1 MRPKSKKVIL
11 IATIVLVVLFV
22 AWIFL
27 YHPVGGNKLADQI
40 EETAL
45 TSNVLIMQ
53 ESTYVSQG
61 NGDPNSATSTGTA
74 YSAGASGTIIKRE
87 GDRYYVLTAYHVI
100 KPKKD
105 TESREILIAD
115 YSEKAK
121 IERGDYQKYQ
131 GLENFYNRFHKARVE
146 FYDKNY
152 DLAVISFV
160 SKENYT
166 TIIIADSLP
175 GYGEV
180 VGTLSNPHENARN
193 TITIGRIVGFRTMA
207 STLKFYGV
215 KHPMLTHTARGSD
228 GSSGG
233 MVLNENLQ
241 LIGVTLGGAEIKFFA
256 FQFPLTGKAM
266 SCDRILDFFA
276 ENGFQ
281 I

>member
-1 MRPKSKKVIL
+1 VRPKSKKAIF
-11 IATIVLVVLFV
+11 ITTIVLAVLFV
-22 AWIFL
+22 AWLFL

-61 NGDPNSATSTGTA
+61 NGDPNTATSTGTSW
-74 YSAGASGTIIKRE
+74 SAGASGTIIKRE

-105 TESREILIAD
+105 SESREILIAD

-131 GLENFYNRFHKARVE
+131 GLENFYNRFHKAKVE
-146 FYDKNY
+146 FYDKSY

-160 SKENYT
+160 SKENYA
-166 TIIIADSLP
+166 TIEIADKLP
-175 GYGEV
+175 RVGDI
-180 VGTLSNPHENARN
+180 VGTLSNPLENKRN
-193 TITIGRIVGFRTMA
+193 TITTGRIIGFRTMA
-207 STLKFYGV
+207 SSLKFYKV
-215 KHPMLTHTARGSD
+215 KYPMITHTAKGSE

-256 FQFPLTGKAM
+256 FQFSLAGKAM
-266 SCDRILDFFA
+266 PCDRILDFLA